1 MLAPVSGS
9 AFAIGF
15 ALVAGV
21 AGSVQVAV
29 SGALGRRIGVLDA
42 AAFGG
47 VVAAAILVAVALAAR
62 TGSGMTS
69 AVREPPW
76 LWIGGAMG
84 AIVVTAV
91 TYSPPRI
98 GAFATIALLIAGQL
112 AMGVT
117 IDAFGLLGSERIP
130 VTWARIAGLA
140 LLAGGAALVLKR

>member
-1 MLAPVSGS
+1 MLARVSAS
-9 AFAIGF
+9 AFAVGF
-15 ALVAGV
+15 SLVAGI

-29 SGALGRRIGVLDA
+29 SGVLGRRIGVIDA

-47 VVAAAILVAVALAAR
+47 VVAAVILVAVALVSR
-62 TGSGMTS
+62 GGDGMTS
-69 AVREPPW
+69 AFREPPW

-112 AMGVT
+112 AMGVA
-117 IDAFGLLGSERIP
+117 IDALGLLGSERIP
-130 VTWARIAGLA
+130 VTWPRIAGLF
-140 LLAGGAALVLKR
+140 LLAAGAALVLKR